1 MKDKKPLDWHSES
14 EVSKGW
20 EAMIAFVI
28 VLLLAFGIPAP

>member
-20 EAMIAFVI
+20 EALIAFVVVMI
-28 VLLLAFGIPAP
+28 LAHAIPVP